1 MELCLHSSLEQPS
14 SLSWP
19 NTPVHGH
26 PSLKEACLWSLC
38 ESGVSE
44 VLHFAAYDKV
54 VVSR

>member
-1 MELCLHSSLEQPS
+1 VELCLHSSLEQPS